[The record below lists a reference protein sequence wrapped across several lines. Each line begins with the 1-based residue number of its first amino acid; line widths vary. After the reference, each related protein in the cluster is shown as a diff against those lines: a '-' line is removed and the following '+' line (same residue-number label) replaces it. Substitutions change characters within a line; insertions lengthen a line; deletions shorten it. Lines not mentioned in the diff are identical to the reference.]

1 MKKEFKKRL
10 KADEFISLV
19 NNAINYAKSHL
30 KQVVAAVGTVVV
42 LILIFLGVKYIQA
55 QNLKKESLLLS
66 QIITLTDELQ
76 TNPEKLTE
84 LEALGGKGKFARLAF
99 LNAATFSY
107 EQGDMDKTLS
117 TLDKIPSANKDIIY
131 YQSLNVKAQVFIMQK
146 KYDEALNILQQIEAD
161 EPVEY
166 ALDSVLFSL
175 AEIYQEKGDAEQ
187 ALVYFTRLKDEF
199 PQTYYGYEAS
209 QELTKLEAKK

>member
-19 NNAINYAKSHL
+19 NNTLNYAKSHI
-30 KQVVAAVGTVVV
+30 KQVAVVAGTVVV
-42 LILIFLGVKYIQA
+42 LLLVFLGVKYIQA

-66 QIITLTDELQ
+66 QIISLTEELQ
-76 TNPEKLTE
+76 TNPEKLAE
-84 LEALGGKGKFARLAF
+84 LEALGGKGKFARMAF

-107 EQGDMDKTLS
+107 EQGDMDKALS
-117 TLDKIPSANKDIIY
+117 TLEKIPTANKDIIF
-131 YQSLNVKAQVFIMQK
+131 YQNLNLQAQVYIFQK
-146 KYDEALNILQQIEAD
+146 KYDEAIKILQQIESD

-175 AEIYQEKGDAEQ
+175 AHIYQEKGDTEQ
-187 ALVYFTRLKDEF
+187 ALTIFTRLKDEF
-199 PQTYYGYEAS
+199 PQTYYGYEAG
-209 QELTKLEAKK
+209 QEVTKLETKK